1 MPNEPN
7 SLIHRSIAQPQ
18 VARAIENGGGAPAA
32 TPAKPEPQRTS
43 SGAIPKSLIGAT
55 DRMGKALDKT
65 TGWARWFTR
74 VMDRVSGAPAYD
86 YATAPSPVVPQA
98 TPPQATPSQA
108 APPSNGPQAT
118 GPPEGFSSI
127 ANNGGSAPGA
137 NGGPRPAAGPARRPR
152 RPAPTEWE
160 ETELIQDIKEASKRQ
175 SSRLARLLLRAMI
188 LMFVTFVAWA
198 AFFNIEEVTRGDGK
212 VVASSQTQV
221 VANLEGGIVNAVLV
235 REGDRVEKG
244 QALLRL
250 DNAPAQAQYRDNRAK
265 YFSLTAQVARL
276 TAELSG
282 AMVDFPQELAREAP
296 EVVRQ
301 ESALMIARRQQLE
314 AQMQILREQRKQ
326 RQQELIDLR
335 GKAVKLGQQLRLTQ
349 EQLDILEPLAAE
361 GLAPRV
367 DVIRAQ
373 REMTGT
379 ETDLD
384 SARNQIPRAEAA
396 VGEAERKLDER
407 MATFKAET
415 QKELN
420 ERRTL
425 LEGVTELQSSDR
437 DRIRRTEL
445 VAPMRGTVKQIYVK
459 TVGGVVKAG
468 QDVIELVPV
477 EDTLLVEIK
486 VRPSDVGFVHLGQ
499 HASVKVT
506 AFDYALYG
514 QLNAKVED
522 ISADSIVDE
531 RDKSGEAFFRVR
543 LRTEKTTVG
552 TDARPLPI
560 HPGMTVSADIQTGER
575 TVLTYL
581 MKPIFKTLT
590 SAMGER

>member
-1 MPNEPN
+1 VPNEPT
-7 SLIHRSIAQPQ
+7 SLIHRTIAQPQ
-18 VARAIENGGGAPAA
+18 ATRASENGGGGVATTASPKPA
-32 TPAKPEPQRTS
+32 EPQRTS
-43 SGAIPKSLIGAT
+43 SGAIPKSLAGAT
-55 DRMGKALDKT
+55 DRMAKAMDKSS
-65 TGWARWFTR
+65 GWTRWFMR
-74 VMDRVSGAPAYD
+74 VMDRISGAPAYE
-86 YATAPSPVVPQA
+86 YEAAAPIAPQA
-98 TPPQATPSQA
+98 TPPQATPPRA
-108 APPSNGPQAT
+108 APPGNGRPNGA
-118 GPPEGFSSI
+118 PPGFSSI
-127 ANNGGSAPGA
+127 ANNGD
-137 NGGPRPAAGPARRPR
+137 GGPPRNGDTPVRRPR
-152 RPAPTEWE
+152 RPPPTEWE
-160 ETELIQDIKEASKRQ
+160 EAELIQDIKEASKRQ
-175 SSRLARLLLRAMI
+175 TSRLARLLLDAMI
-188 LMFVTFVAWA
+188 VMFVAFVAWA
-198 AFFNIEEVTRGDGK
+198 ALFDIEEVTRGDGK

-265 YFSLTAQVARL
+265 YLSLTAQVARL
-276 TAELSG
+276 TAELGG
-282 AMVDFPQELAREAP
+282 AMADFPAELAREAP

-301 ESALMIARRQQLE
+301 ETALMTARRQQLE
-314 AQMQILREQRKQ
+314 AQMQILRDQRKQ
-326 RQQELIDLR
+326 RQQELLDLR

-349 EQLDILEPLAAE
+349 EQLAILEPLAAE

-373 REMTGT
+373 RELTGT

-384 SARNQIPRAEAA
+384 SARTQIPRAEAA
-396 VGEAERKLDER
+396 LNETERKLDER
-407 MATFKAET
+407 LATFKADA

-420 ERRTL
+420 ERRTM
-425 LEGVTELQSSDR
+425 LEGASELQASDR

-445 VAPMRGTVKQIYVK
+445 LAPMRGTVKQIHVK
-459 TVGGVVKAG
+459 TVGGVVKPG
-468 QDVIELVPV
+468 QDLIELVPV
-477 EDTLLVEIK
+477 EDTLLVEIRI
-486 VRPSDVGFVHLGQ
+486 RPSDVGFVHPGQ

-514 QLNAKVED
+514 QLAALVED
-522 ISADSIVDE
+522 ISADSLTDE
-531 RDKSGEAFFRVR
+531 RDRTQEPFFRVR
-543 LRTEKTTVG
+543 LRTEKTTLG
-552 TDARPLPI
+552 PATRPLPI